1 MNKNNI
7 SWIHYIY
14 ATITASVL
22 AYVTAMDYS
31 DKQAD
36 DTSAVDMLPP
46 IFNENENEDEN
57 ENENENENE
66 DENEPPSDLY
76 QDNSQLDNS
85 SIDNAVDYE
94 PPIAYPIESNSDESK
109 NGGKLKKKKTKSKYI
124 TPKNNKTRS
133 RK

>member
-46 IFNENENEDEN
+46 IFNENENEDKDEN
-57 ENENENENE
+57 ENEN
-66 DENEPPSDLY
+66 ENEPPSDLY

-85 SIDNAVDYE
+85 SIYDAVDYE
-94 PPIAYPIESNSDESK
+94 PPIAYPIESNSDESNIK

>member
-57 ENENENENE
+57 E

-76 QDNSQLDNS
+76 QDNYQLDNS
-85 SIDNAVDYE
+85 SIDDAVDYE

>member
-46 IFNENENEDEN
+46 IF
-57 ENENENENE
+57 NENENE